1 MRATCY
7 AMAVPARPIASGNVS
22 FGLVSIPV
30 KLFSTSESSTGIH
43 FNWLDAKHGVRL
55 KQQYISTKDERVV
68 PREERIKGYEFAK
81 GQYVTFTDEELK
93 DLSEKASPTIDISEF
108 IPLSEIDPL
117 YYQKAYFLGPE
128 SGAEKAY
135 TLLAQA
141 MKKTDRCAVARY
153 AARGKMYIVLLRPF
167 GPGIVMQQLFYNDE
181 IRKFDEVP
189 LGDEV
194 AVKKGELDLAIQ
206 LIEQIASAEFDADD
220 YEDEVRTRVWQ
231 AIQHKVDGEEI
242 TATIEEQPKAQ
253 IVDLMEALKA
263 SLGVG
268 DERSG
273 PQPVESRS
281 SAAKPSSRK
290 PPRRSPRTTAR
301 RPKTR
306 KKVAAK

>member
-1 MRATCY
+1 M
-7 AMAVPARPIASGNVS
+7 AMPARPIASGNVS

-30 KLFSTSESSTGIH
+30 KLFSTSESSTGVR

-93 DLSEKASPTIDISEF
+93 ELSEKASRTIEISEF

-128 SGAEKAY
+128 SGGEKAY
-135 TLLAQA
+135 SLLAKA
-141 MKKTDRCAVARY
+141 MVKTKLCAIARY
-153 AARGKMYIVLLRPF
+153 AARGKMYVVLLRPV

-181 IRKFDEVP
+181 IRKFEDVP
-189 LGDEV
+189 LGEEV
-194 AVKKGELDLAIQ
+194 KAKKGELDLAIQ
-206 LIEQIASAEFDADD
+206 LIEQIASDSFDADD
-220 YEDEVRTRVWQ
+220 YEDEVRIRIRE
-231 AIQHKVDGEEI
+231 AIQHKVDGKEV
-242 TATIEEQPKAQ
+242 TTTIEEQPKAQ
-253 IVDLMEALKA
+253 IIDLMEALKA
-263 SLGVG
+263 SLGVN

-273 PQPVESRS
+273 PRSVETRS
-281 SAAKPSSRK
+281 STAKPSSRK
-290 PPRRSPRTTAR
+290 PPRRSPRTLAS

>member
-1 MRATCY
+1 M
-7 AMAVPARPIASGNVS
+7 PARPIASGNVS

-30 KLFSTSESSTGIH
+30 KLFSTSESSTGIR
-43 FNWLDAKHGVRL
+43 FNWLDAKHGARL

-81 GQYVTFTDEELK
+81 GQYVTFTDEELR

-141 MKKTDRCAVARY
+141 MMKTDRCAVAKY

-231 AIQHKVDGEEI
+231 AIQQKVDGEEI

-263 SLGVG
+263 SLGVDDAG
-268 DERSG
+268 SG
-273 PQPVESRS
+273 PRSVESTS
-281 SAAKPSSRK
+281 KPSSRK

-301 RPKTR
+301 KPRTR